1 MMASLRWRAPAG
13 MTVSSIRR
21 LAIAS
26 IYLGAA
32 ACGGGGGGGST
43 PPPVTF
49 SLSTNTVS
57 FATAAPDY
65 GTPAP
70 TTVTATVTGPASGT
84 LYIIVS
90 LGNPSLVTVSN
101 FAVTSNTSGQATITP
116 VDASTL
122 SAGTYTEAL
131 TVTACLNDSTCHTG
145 QLQGSPQTITVNYA
159 VAGVASNPSS
169 LSYSIGNVPTAANL
183 SQTLSVTGTPVQTW
197 TASTNAPWLTL
208 SPTTGSTSAA
218 QTVTAALDQTQI
230 STLDGGTYTGTVTLT
245 PTAGLPLTLPV
256 SLTIART
263 QVNFVAPQV
272 IPANTAVNVIIR
284 GENFSSIMPT
294 GVNFNSTAASSFT
307 VVSNTEIHATT
318 AAMPAGNYVVHIANA
333 QGVDRTNAQLTVT
346 SAIPYTAGVLAYSPP
361 LGFPNGFIYDAA
373 RQSLLVSKLVSAA
386 RQRLGGHRPL
396 RVFVGEFELGRA
408 DLGCD
413 PRPQCDFAVP
423 ERPAAL
429 CRLSAHGIDRLH
441 FGAIGPHDAGHDRLR
456 PGSHDATPRIL
467 DCRGE

>member
-26 IYLGAA
+26 IYVGAA

-169 LSYSIGNVPTAANL
+169 LSYSIGNAPTAANL
-183 SQTLSVTGTPVQTW
+183 SQTLSVTGTPVQSW
-197 TASTNAPWLTL
+197 TASSL
-208 SPTTGSTSAA
+208 SG
-218 QTVTAALDQTQI
+218 
-230 STLDGGTYTGTVTLT
+230 
-245 PTAGLPLTLPV
+245 
-256 SLTIART
+256 
-263 QVNFVAPQV
+263 
-272 IPANTAVNVIIR
+272 
-284 GENFSSIMPT
+284 
-294 GVNFNSTAASSFT
+294 
-307 VVSNTEIHATT
+307 
-318 AAMPAGNYVVHIANA
+318 
-333 QGVDRTNAQLTVT
+333 
-346 SAIPYTAGVLAYSPP
+346 
-361 LGFPNGFIYDAA
+361 
-373 RQSLLVSKLVSAA
+373 
-386 RQRLGGHRPL
+386 
-396 RVFVGEFELGRA
+396 
-408 DLGCD
+408 
-413 PRPQCDFAVP
+413 
-423 ERPAAL
+423 
-429 CRLSAHGIDRLH
+429 
-441 FGAIGPHDAGHDRLR
+441 
-456 PGSHDATPRIL
+456 
-467 DCRGE
+467 